1 MFTHTVV
8 VVTNTLD
15 KVLLFLEMHLLE
27 QKLEVLLL
35 EKLVELELKKESS
48 ISLKLKLINE
58 FLKFSINV

>member
-15 KVLLFLEMHLLE
+15 RVLLFLEMHLLE

-48 ISLKLKLINE
+48 FSSKLKLINE

>member
-15 KVLLFLEMHLLE
+15 RVLLFLEMHLLE